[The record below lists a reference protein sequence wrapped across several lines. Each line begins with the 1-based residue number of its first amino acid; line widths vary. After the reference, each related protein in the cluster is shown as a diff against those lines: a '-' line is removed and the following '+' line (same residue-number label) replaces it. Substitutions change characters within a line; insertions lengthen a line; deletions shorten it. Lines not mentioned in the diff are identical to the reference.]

1 MTLSDRNIV
10 NNVFPILSTSE
21 ESFSKNMHV
30 FLVDSMNNIIT
41 RIHGF
46 KILNVQFGS
55 THRNLR
61 KDSYLLLFITLPRE
75 SLNFYGSST
84 YTQTLS
90 LGGYDSL
97 TCIRSQ
103 TRQCPL
109 LAELPQRLLP
119 NSEKVYG
126 STDSL

>member
-1 MTLSDRNIV
+1 MHNWFHSLEALEKTI
-10 NNVFPILSTSE
+10 VFPIP
-21 ESFSKNMHV
+21 
-30 FLVDSMNNIIT
+30 
-41 RIHGF
+41 
-46 KILNVQFGS
+46 NVAPENPTTFM
-55 THRNLR
+55 
-61 KDSYLLLFITLPRE
+61 DLPP
-75 SLNFYGSST
+75 T